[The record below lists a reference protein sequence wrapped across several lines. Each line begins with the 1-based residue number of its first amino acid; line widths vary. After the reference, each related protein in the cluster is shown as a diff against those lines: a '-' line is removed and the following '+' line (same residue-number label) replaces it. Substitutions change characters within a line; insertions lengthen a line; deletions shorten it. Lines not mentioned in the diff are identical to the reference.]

1 MDLSSPL
8 RYLEM
13 LTSDYS
19 FFLVQ
24 EHGRIALLPLEVD
37 YGRPRDLLWPIK
49 CAGVPDVASGRS
61 IFYCRH
67 YSAFVFLPLEP
78 TTFQKVEAL
87 LTRVRAPCLCEQE
100 INIRLTKS
108 QVVTAS

>member
-61 IFYCRH
+61 IFLLQTLQCFR
-67 YSAFVFLPLEP
+67 LPAAG
-78 TTFQKVEAL
+78 TN
-87 LTRVRAPCLCEQE
+87 
-100 INIRLTKS
+100 NIPEGGGSVDQSKGS
-108 QVVTAS
+108 MSM